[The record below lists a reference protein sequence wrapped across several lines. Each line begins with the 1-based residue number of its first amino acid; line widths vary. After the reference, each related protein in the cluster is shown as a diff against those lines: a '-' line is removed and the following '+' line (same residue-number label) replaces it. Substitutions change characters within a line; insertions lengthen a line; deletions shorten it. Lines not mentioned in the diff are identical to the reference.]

1 MHSRID
7 KLLNT
12 EHLDTILE
20 DETLKSAEEDGEIEY
35 MPGKGD
41 FCSNEGELSS
51 VVKLQDEVGSDAGE
65 HDEEAAVDFEE
76 MELLTYP
83 PLRREFK
90 SGLCKAH

>member
-20 DETLKSAEEDGEIEY
+20 DETLKSAEEDGEIED
-35 MPGKGD
+35 MLGRGD
-41 FCSNEGELSS
+41 FCGNEGDLSS
-51 VVKLQDEVGSDAGE
+51 VAKLQDEVGGDAGD
-65 HDEEAAVDFEE
+65 HDEEAGVDFEE
-76 MELLTYP
+76 LLTCP